1 MLMIDCWNNIKS
13 LFTKLKDLITLGSA
27 NVIGNLISGV
37 FWLYIASLVGTEEYG
52 EISYFWAIAG
62 IAYIVAM
69 FGTGNA
75 IIIYTA
81 KEGKTQSSLYFIAT
95 VSGIVTS
102 IIIFLIFYKIEVSL
116 FVIGGVIFGIASTEL
131 YGRKLYKKYSKYF
144 LSQKILAV
152 GMALGLY
159 YLIGL
164 DGIILGYAL
173 SFFPYFKILYKGLKG
188 AKIDL
193 LVIKSKFGFM
203 MNSNGLEISKRLSFS
218 LDKLII
224 LPLFGA
230 SLLGNYQLG
239 FQFITILS
247 LLSYTVY
254 DYLLP
259 QEASGKDRKK
269 IKIATILSSIVL
281 AILGITLAPLIL
293 SLLFPKFEYAIEIV
307 RIMSI
312 AIIPM
317 SFSLMYTSKF
327 LGMEKSKIV
336 FISAI
341 IYLTVQVT
349 GIFILGDYYGIGGI
363 AVAFV
368 LAHTA
373 QAVFL
378 ASINR
383 KMP

>member
-152 GMALGLY
+152 GLALGLY

-173 SFFPYFKILYKGLKG
+173 SFFPYSKILYKGLKG

-193 LVIKSKFGFM
+193 SAIKSKFGFM

-230 SLLGNYQLG
+230 SLLGNYALG
-239 FQFITILS
+239 FQFVIILS
-247 LLSYTVY
+247 LLPFTVY
-254 DYLLP
+254 EYLLL
-259 QEASGKDRKK
+259 DHR
-269 IKIATILSSIVL
+269 
-281 AILGITLAPLIL
+281 
-293 SLLFPKFEYAIEIV
+293 
-307 RIMSI
+307 
-312 AIIPM
+312 
-317 SFSLMYTSKF
+317 
-327 LGMEKSKIV
+327 
-336 FISAI
+336 
-341 IYLTVQVT
+341 
-349 GIFILGDYYGIGGI
+349 
-363 AVAFV
+363 
-368 LAHTA
+368 
-373 QAVFL
+373 
-378 ASINR
+378 
-383 KMP
+383 